1 MIEKSCSPVYS
12 QVTEC
17 YYVTSQSVADL
28 ENLGPIGSTK
38 HIVEQKGDLSVY
50 EVTPEGQ
57 KGKSRILHR
66 NLLLPCDFLQS
77 DLPKRG
83 PQLPERGKGQLV
95 LTKEASF
102 ISMVVTVGMR
112 GSYLASHPPSWKC
125 CQRQQQKQTTIKTRE
140 YGWRPRRSVA

>member
-1 MIEKSCSPVYS
+1 MIEKSGSPVYT

-17 YYVTSQSVADL
+17 YYVTSQSVAVL

-38 HIVEQKGDLSVY
+38 YIVEQKGDLPVY

-57 KGKSRILHR
+57 KGKSRILRR

-102 ISMVVTVGMR
+102 ISMVVTLGMR
-112 GSYLASHPPSWKC
+112 GSYLASHPPS
-125 CQRQQQKQTTIKTRE
+125 
-140 YGWRPRRSVA
+140 